1 MLLLQKMINNKMKIK
16 IKMKTITKN
25 KKIKTNKTTN

>member
-1 MLLLQKMINNKMKIK
+1 MLLLQRMINNKMKKIIK
-16 IKMKTITKN
+16 KKTITKN